1 MQKVVVY
8 TLTRNI
14 YRNVIPSLK
23 SLLKNGNV
31 DRVVLVTE
39 LADYDVGF
47 DLPDKVITMPVSKHG
62 YFYEDGPNF
71 NCKWT
76 YMALMKTTMPYL
88 FPRHKRILTLD
99 VDTIVLG
106 DLSPLWDLDLD
117 GYYLAGAMEP
127 YWTMEYK
134 RLYVNMG
141 VVMWN
146 LEQLRDGMCNEIIN
160 SLNRDKWE
168 LAEQACVNAV
178 CRGKILQIGPE
189 WNSGDW
195 TKNLP
200 EGQVKVRHFMAY
212 GQKAFQ
218 EQEIVKKYAAMGW
231 DEVFRKK

>member
-14 YRNVIPSLK
+14 YTNVIPSLK

-127 YWTMEYK
+127 YWTMLYK
-134 RLYVNMG
+134 DLYVNMG

-146 LEQLRDGMCNEIIN
+146 LEQLRDGMCNEIIR
-160 SLNRDKWE
+160 SLNADKWE
-168 LAEQACVNAV
+168 LAEQACVNSL

-200 EGQVKVRHFMAY
+200 EDQVKVRHFMAY

-218 EQEIVKKYAAMGW
+218 QQEIVKKYRAMGW